1 MPEDVSPEAA
11 EPVVLVLTAAAEV
24 AAVRAAPQ
32 VSLRHLASR
41 DGRPKPLL
49 VHSRDI
55 IECQKR
61 LLAMSFITF
70 NDVCKIT

>member
-1 MPEDVSPEAA
+1 MRNCEPIVQVPENMAPEAA

-41 DGRPKPLL
+41 DG
-49 VHSRDI
+49 
-55 IECQKR
+55 
-61 LLAMSFITF
+61 
-70 NDVCKIT
+70 